1 MVRDSHE
8 QFWLPMGL
16 EGMVRHMNHRT
27 ILLFIS
33 GFSRTPDL
41 SLSSHHPKRNFMRR
55 AIEVEIR
62 LAYFDR
68 IQKSLPEPFQNP
80 DADALPDQAPGPE
93 FDYDDPGKLDF

>member
-1 MVRDSHE
+1 
-8 QFWLPMGL
+8 
-16 EGMVRHMNHRT
+16 
-27 ILLFIS
+27 
-33 GFSRTPDL
+33 
-41 SLSSHHPKRNFMRR
+41 MRR